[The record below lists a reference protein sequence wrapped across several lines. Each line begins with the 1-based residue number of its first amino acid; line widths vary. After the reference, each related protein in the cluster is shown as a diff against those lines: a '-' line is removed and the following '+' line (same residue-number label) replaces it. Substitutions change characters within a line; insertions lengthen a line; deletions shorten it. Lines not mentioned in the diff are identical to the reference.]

1 VLAIGDRAVVVGLPG
16 EFFVELGLRSKRESP
31 FKHTFVCELANDYI
45 GYVPYVP
52 TLRAFKEEGSL
63 ETSGSYETTIGP
75 NVLASEAGDIV
86 VETAIKILKKLYEKV
101 SSN

>member
-1 VLAIGDRAVVVGLPG
+1 MLAIGDRAVVVGLPG

-45 GYVPYVP
+45 GYVP
-52 TLRAFKEEGSL
+52 TLRAFKEEGPL